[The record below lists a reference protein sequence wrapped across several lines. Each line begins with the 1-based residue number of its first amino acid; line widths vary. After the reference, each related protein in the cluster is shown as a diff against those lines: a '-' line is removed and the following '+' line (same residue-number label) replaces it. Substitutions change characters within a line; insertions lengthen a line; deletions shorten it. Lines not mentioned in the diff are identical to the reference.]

1 MSLGEYDLG
10 DLMEGDQQYIT
21 SVGKDFT
28 MALVVLLAILGR
40 YDLQTR
46 IIFYISESYIAF
58 SKSMHNGYFQF

>member
-10 DLMEGDQQYIT
+10 DLMEGDHQYIT

-46 IIFYISESYIAF
+46 IIFYIIESYNKAA
-58 SKSMHNGYFQF
+58 

>member
-46 IIFYISESYIAF
+46 IIFYITESL
-58 SKSMHNGYFQF
+58 M